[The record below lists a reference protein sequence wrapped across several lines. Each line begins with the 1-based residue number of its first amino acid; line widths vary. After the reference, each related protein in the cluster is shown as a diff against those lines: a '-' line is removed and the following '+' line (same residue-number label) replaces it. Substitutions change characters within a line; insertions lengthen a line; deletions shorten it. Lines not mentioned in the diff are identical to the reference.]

1 MMISANIDL
10 VVSDCLI
17 CSVSDLLCVDQRLIC
32 CVLMSARLNAV
43 HLTSMQST

>member
-17 CSVSDLLCVDQRLIC
+17 CSVSDLLYVNQRLIC
-32 CVLMSARLNAV
+32 CVLIIARLNAV